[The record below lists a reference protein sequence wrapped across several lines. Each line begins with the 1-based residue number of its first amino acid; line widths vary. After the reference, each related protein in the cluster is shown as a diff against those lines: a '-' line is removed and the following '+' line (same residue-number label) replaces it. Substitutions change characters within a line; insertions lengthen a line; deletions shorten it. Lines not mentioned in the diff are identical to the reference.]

1 MKDFIEE
8 SNFPIKVLLNG
19 QEFIHYSSFN
29 VKRSITNFIDT
40 FTITCNN
47 PFGRYST
54 SIPIWGV
61 VSIWYNGVEIFRGYI
76 EKKDTNLQNVWS
88 FMVLSG
94 REEVVSIC
102 ETDVDPQTA
111 QFKNTTDN
119 AIITKLLQWKGF
131 TLDLGTAYPVK
142 EYSANPWM
150 RIAQVID
157 DVTKYSDCVVIKKWP
172 TLVKRRLPTWP
183 TWKAIPLRVTKVDWN
198 LSIYNSKIIDIRFS
212 ENITQAKGYM
222 MGYSYERGK
231 NKKSVYA
238 KTENKVLTSG
248 DYAKKLRNQS
258 SLKGTPLKYE
268 SWFSS
273 TAKEKAEADVQ
284 ARRTQRETDIDID
297 VVVTLAWFFD
307 ANIFDTVD
315 VFIEQ
320 EKIQQYMYIEGI
332 EYSFDRNNKAI
343 TILTIKPYPS
353 V

>member
-8 SNFPIKVLLNG
+8 SNFPIKVLLNW
-19 QEFIHYSSFN
+19 QEFIHYSSFS
-29 VKRSITNFIDT
+29 VKRSISNFIDT

-54 SIPIWGV
+54 TIPVGWV
-61 VSIWYNGVEIFRGYI
+61 ASIWYNGVEIFRGYI
-76 EKKDTNLQNVWS
+76 EKKDTNLQNVGS
-88 FMVLSG
+88 FMVVSG
-94 REEVVSIC
+94 REEIVSIC

-119 AIITKLLQWKGF
+119 AIITKLLQGKGF
-131 TLDLGTAYPVK
+131 ILDLWTAYPVK

-150 RIAQVID
+150 RIAQVVD
-157 DVTKYSDCVVIKKWP
+157 DVSKYSDCVIIKKGNS
-172 TLVKRRLPTWP
+172 LIKRRLPSWP
-183 TWKAIPLRVTKVDWN
+183 TGKAIPLRVTKVDWA
-198 LSIYNSKIIDIRFS
+198 LSIYNSKIIDIKFS
-212 ENITQAKGYM
+212 EDITQSKGYM

-248 DYAKKLRNQS
+248 SYAKKLRNLS
-258 SLKGTPLKYE
+258 SMAWTPLKYE

-273 TAKEKAEADVQ
+273 TAKEKSEADVQ

-297 VVVTLAWFFD
+297 VTVTLAGFFD

-320 EKIQQYMYIEGI
+320 EKIQQYMYLEGI
-332 EYSFDRNNKAI
+332 EYSFDKNNKAI
-343 TILTIKPYPS
+343 TILTIKPFPS
-353 V
+353 I